1 VSGVALAMVLA
12 ACSSGS
18 SGNGSSNTSTTGAS
32 SGGQASAAPSGG
44 GSSAAPGSA
53 AASGGAD
60 AQMQQLATA
69 AKAEGSLNWYT
80 TFSDKQLQPFIA
92 AFNKVYPDIKVN
104 ALRLSADQIP
114 ARIGTEQKGGKFNAD
129 VVSGDSPQ
137 VAQLLQAGE
146 LQPYTP
152 PDLPPAPAGLK
163 LPDGYQTI
171 VYTVTTVIAYNP
183 AQVKAKGL
191 TPPTSWQD
199 LTKPEW
205 KGQFS
210 VDDGAVNWYE
220 SMVAQLGHDKALQLI
235 TDLGNNSPRL
245 VSSHTQALTQV
256 ESGEPVATAMAYGY
270 LASADQKKSPGSIAF
285 VNMNPL
291 PSSLNLVDLVKKAPH
306 PNAAKLFIAWIVS
319 QDGQQTVVDVTN
331 HTSTRTDVKNDANV
345 WDPSKWPPVW
355 GDPNLP
361 ADTYNSYVKEMK
373 TAFHAP

>member
-1 VSGVALAMVLA
+1 MIVSGVALGMVLA

-18 SGNGSSNTSTTGAS
+18 GSSSSAASAGGSTAANTTTSAAATG
-32 SGGQASAAPSGG
+32 SAAPNS
-44 GSSAAPGSA
+44 

-60 AQMQQLATA
+60 AQLQQLATA

-92 AFNKVYPDIKVN
+92 AFNKTYPDIKVN

-114 ARIGTEQKGGKFNAD
+114 ARIGTEQKAGTYNAD

-152 PDLPPAPAGLK
+152 PDLPPLPAGLQ

-205 KGQFS
+205 KGHFS

-220 SMVAQLGHDKALQLI
+220 SMVAKLGHDKALKLI

-256 ESGEPVATAMAYGY
+256 EAGEPIATAMAYGY
-270 LASADQKKSPGSIAF
+270 LASADQKKASGSIAF
-285 VNMNPL
+285 VNTDPL
-291 PSSLNLVDLVKKAPH
+291 PSSLNLIDVVKKAPH
-306 PNAAKLFIAWIVS
+306 PNAAKLFVAWMVS
-319 QDGQQTVVDVTN
+319 QQGQQTVIDATN
-331 HTSTRTDVKNDANV
+331 HTSTRTDVKNDPNV

-355 GDPNLP
+355 GEPNLP
-361 ADTYNSYVKEMK
+361 ADTYNTYVKELK